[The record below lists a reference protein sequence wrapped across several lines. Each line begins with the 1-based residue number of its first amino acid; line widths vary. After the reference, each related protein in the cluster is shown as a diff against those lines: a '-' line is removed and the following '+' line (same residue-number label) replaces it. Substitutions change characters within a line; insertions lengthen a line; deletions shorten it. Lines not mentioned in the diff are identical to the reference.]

1 MVTTPT
7 DDEIAAGLTDLDET
21 AWSSL
26 EHLSR
31 VLRVQESGLDGTL
44 VAVLTAAVELIDGAQ
59 AAGVNLF
66 ERGKFVP
73 QVVLGAAPPILDE
86 LQQRTGVGPCIEASR
101 DQRTIEVPDMCGDD
115 RWPVFAKRAVELRVS
130 SMLCVPLWVDER
142 RLGSL
147 SLYAS
152 TARAFGTSATRLA
165 GLFATHAALALADAQ
180 RTEQLRRVIANRD
193 VIGQAKGILM
203 ATQGLRAEDAF
214 AVLITTSQH
223 LNRKLVDVAET
234 VASTGTL
241 PTS

>member
-1 MVTTPT
+1 MTTPI
-7 DDEIAAGLTDLDET
+7 DDPIAAGLTDLDDT

-31 VLRVQESGLDGTL
+31 LLRVQEAGLAGTL
-44 VAVLTAAVELIDGAQ
+44 VAVLTNAVELVDGAQ
-59 AAGVNLF
+59 AAGLNLF

-73 QVVLGAAPPILDE
+73 QAVLGAAPPILDE

-101 DQRTIEVPDMCGDD
+101 DQRTIEVSDMRGDE
-115 RWPVFAKRAVELRVS
+115 RWPVFTQRAIELHVL
-130 SMLCVPLWVDER
+130 SMLCVPLWVDDR

-147 SLYAS
+147 SLYAG
-152 TARAFGTSATRLA
+152 AAHAFGASATRLA

-180 RTEQLRRVIANRD
+180 RTEQLRRVVANRD

-203 ATQGLRAEDAF
+203 ATRQLRAEDAF
-214 AVLITTSQH
+214 AVLVTTSQH

-234 VASTGTL
+234 VASTGAL